1 MKILRH
7 SLLVACAFALAACGA
22 GGNGGATAPTAFP
35 PEVAARIAQE
45 EAYCADGLGALEP
58 VSLEALQT
66 GEFNADG
73 ATDYVLS
80 HGSFRCTEG
89 GFPYC
94 GSAGCSFTVF
104 MSSAGGALTPVE
116 MGNAQNTRLSGTA
129 TVTSSISPRT
139 AKSWVRTPNI
149 CACAG
154 MAKASSGNRA

>member
-1 MKILRH
+1 MKLLRH
-7 SLLVACAFALAACGA
+7 ALSMACVFALAACGV
-22 GGNGGATAPTAFP
+22 GGNGGASAPTAFP
-35 PEVAARIAQE
+35 PEVTARIAQE

-80 HGSFRCTEG
+80 HSNFRCTEG

-104 MSSAGGALTPVE
+104 MSGAGGALTPVE
-116 MGNAQNTRLSGTA
+116 MGNAQDYTIVRDGDRDVLDIAAHGQIVGADTEYLRLRWDGESFQ
-129 TVTSSISPRT
+129 RQ
-139 AKSWVRTPNI
+139 
-149 CACAG
+149 
-154 MAKASSGNRA
+154 